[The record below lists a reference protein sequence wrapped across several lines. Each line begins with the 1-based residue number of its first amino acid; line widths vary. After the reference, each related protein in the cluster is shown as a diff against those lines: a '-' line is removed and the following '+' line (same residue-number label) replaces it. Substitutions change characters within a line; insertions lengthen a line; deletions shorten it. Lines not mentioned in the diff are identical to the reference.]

1 MEIDVFQFLNLG
13 NLTLLLVALGGFVTL
28 TRIVYLVPQ
37 SQNFIVERLG
47 RFHRVL
53 KPGLNLLVPFV
64 DRVAHRISVLERQSP
79 ECRVS
84 VFTQDNVEVAI
95 VSVVYWRV
103 VDPELSVYRIENVDN
118 AIIVATTSIVRNTGA
133 GLELDNLQ
141 ASREQ
146 INSDIQRKLGEAS
159 GAWGIAITRTEVV
172 DIVLDERTK
181 QAQRQQVEA
190 ERARRAQVTT
200 AEGQARAKELTAD
213 AILYESKQQSEAVV
227 LAAEARAKEISL
239 VARAQAE
246 EIELVGQAMR
256 DYGEAPAVFELRKRQ
271 VLAIEKMA
279 SSPSSRLMVLPT
291 DVTQILGGIGAFAEG
306 LGAFGNGN
314 NAANGRPP
322 ASGTAPQEGEGER
335 A

>member
-1 MEIDVFQFLNLG
+1 M
-13 NLTLLLVALGGFVTL
+13 
-28 TRIVYLVPQ
+28 
-37 SQNFIVERLG
+37 
-47 RFHRVL
+47 L
-53 KPGLNLLVPFV
+53 KPGLNLIVPFL
-64 DRVAHRISVLERQSP
+64 DRVAHRISILERQSP

-84 VFTQDNVEVAI
+84 VFTQDNVEVEI

-103 VDPELSVYRIENVDN
+103 VDPELSVYRIENVDS

-133 GLELDNLQ
+133 SLELDNLQ
-141 ASREQ
+141 GSREQ
-146 INSDIQRKLGEAS
+146 INADIQRKLGEAS
-159 GAWGIAITRTEVV
+159 GAWGITITRTEMIDVA
-172 DIVLDERTK
+172 LDDKTK
-181 QAQRQQVEA
+181 EAQRQQVEA

-213 AILYESKQQSEAVV
+213 AVLYESKQGSEAVV

-246 EIELVGQAMR
+246 EIELVGQALR

-291 DVTQILGGIGAFAEG
+291 DVTQILGGLAAFAEG
-306 LGAFGNGN
+306 LGSLGNGN
-314 NAANGRPP
+314 GMANGRPP